1 MKGKIVEERIA
12 LLEELYEPQVK
23 FGHELMIADNGNL
36 YPLDLLALAS
46 IKRSISL
53 QAAMLSLIRDNNYFS
68 AASLLRLQIDSCMRF
83 YAVFLVDDPHD
94 LSTRVLAGEEIRKIK
109 DRNGNKM
116 ADAYL
121 ISIISKEYEW
131 MERVYKTTSGFV
143 HLSNKHL
150 FSYIEKVN
158 DDERSVSF
166 VLGEEDN
173 HVNDVFWIEMID
185 GFIDS
190 TKALYGYLNVW
201 KETKNKTNASFDN

>member
-1 MKGKIVEERIA
+1 MKSKEIEECIA
-12 LLEELYEPQVK
+12 SLEELYEPQIK
-23 FGHELMIADNGNL
+23 FGHDLMIADNGNL

-53 QAAMLSLIRDNNYFS
+53 QTAMLSLIRDNNYFS

-94 LSTRVLAGEEIRKIK
+94 LAARVLAGEKISSIK
-109 DRNGNKM
+109 DRSGNKM
-116 ADAYL
+116 RDAYL
-121 ISIISKEYEW
+121 ISVISKEYEW

-173 HVNDVFWIEMID
+173 HVNDAFWIEMID

-190 TKALYGYLNVW
+190 TKALYRYLNAW
-201 KETKNKTNASFDN
+201 YQRKNAINTK